1 MSGKLFIVS
10 APSGAGKTSL
20 VENVLPKLK
29 QTYQID
35 RLITCTSRKARPGER
50 QGVDFTFMS
59 EADFEMK
66 IKQGFFIEWSK
77 AYDHYYGSPVSVI
90 DDLKNGA
97 SRVLVIDRL
106 GAKQVLERVSGSV
119 SIWIYPSSIGV
130 LRERLLTRGAN
141 TLQQVERRL
150 ELAKFELE
158 DEAKNNLYTHHVLN
172 DIFDEASEVLET
184 IFVNELKKF

>member
-1 MSGKLFIVS
+1 MSGKLFIIS

-20 VENVLPKLK
+20 VENILPKLK

-35 RLITCTSRKARPGER
+35 RLVTCTSRQKRPGER
-50 QGVDFTFMS
+50 DGIDFNFMS
-59 EADFEMK
+59 DIDFELK

-77 AYDHYYGSPVSVI
+77 AYDHYYGSPASVV
-90 DDLKNGA
+90 DDLKVGN

-106 GAKQVLERVSGSV
+106 GAKQVLERLSDCVA
-119 SIWIYPSSIGV
+119 IWIYPPSVGA

-141 TLQQVERRL
+141 TLDQVERRL

-158 DEAKNNLYTHHVLN
+158 EESKRKLYKYHILN
-172 DIFDEASEVLET
+172 DIFSDASEKLES